1 MLSKSVLPE
10 SECCVIRCMPHKRS
24 SRLPLASVKLLRGVA
39 LPNAASVV
47 AALKTGQR
55 LHEFLANHGA
65 VSLNTVSSDWKLMLA
80 MGGAA
85 VAAVAMI
92 AYAFF
97 RPAEDPEAIE
107 RKRRLH
113 LNQIGRIAEGQ
124 VVELVAHPPEPRATK
139 GLFGSRTRPLAN
151 LSSRQ
156 LVSYSY
162 AISGVTYQTAQD
174 ITGLESQVRFDRLV
188 AGQPASVKYDPSN
201 PTDSILVAD
210 DWSGLR

>member
-1 MLSKSVLPE
+1 
-10 SECCVIRCMPHKRS
+10 MP
-24 SRLPLASVKLLRGVA
+24 
-39 LPNAASVV
+39 
-47 AALKTGQR
+47 
-55 LHEFLANHGA
+55 
-65 VSLNTVSSDWKLMLA
+65 SDWKLMLT

-85 VAAVAMI
+85 AAAIAMI

-97 RPAEDPEAIE
+97 RPSEDPEEIE

-124 VVELVAHPPEPRATK
+124 VVDLVAHPPEPPKAGK
-139 GLFGSRTRPLAN
+139 GLFSPRARPLAN
-151 LSSRQ
+151 LSPRQ

-162 AISGVTYQTAQD
+162 AISGVTYHTAQD

-188 AGQPASVKYDPSN
+188 AGQPASIKYDPAN

>member
-1 MLSKSVLPE
+1 
-10 SECCVIRCMPHKRS
+10 
-24 SRLPLASVKLLRGVA
+24 
-39 LPNAASVV
+39 
-47 AALKTGQR
+47 
-55 LHEFLANHGA
+55 
-65 VSLNTVSSDWKLMLA
+65 MLA

-85 VAAVAMI
+85 VAAIAMI

-97 RPAEDPEAIE
+97 RPQENPEEIE

-124 VVELVAHPPEPRATK
+124 VVELVAHAPEPREK
-139 GLFGSRTRPLAN
+139 KSLFRSRPQPLADLN
-151 LSSRQ
+151 PRQ

-162 AISGVTYQTAQD
+162 AISGVTYHTAQD
-174 ITGLESQVRFDRLV
+174 ITGLESQVRFDKLA
-188 AGQPASVKYDPSN
+188 AGQPASIKYDPSN

>member
-1 MLSKSVLPE
+1 
-10 SECCVIRCMPHKRS
+10 
-24 SRLPLASVKLLRGVA
+24 
-39 LPNAASVV
+39 
-47 AALKTGQR
+47 
-55 LHEFLANHGA
+55 
-65 VSLNTVSSDWKLMLA
+65 LNTLSPDWKLILA

-85 VAAVAMI
+85 VAAIGMI

-97 RPAEDPEAIE
+97 RPAENAEEIE

-124 VVELVAHPPEPRATK
+124 VVELAAHPPEARARK
-139 GLFGSRTRPLAN
+139 KLFGSRAQPLAN
-151 LSSRQ
+151 VGPRQ

-162 AISGVTYQTAQD
+162 AISGVTYHTAQD
-174 ITGLESQVRFDRLV
+174 ITGLESQVRLDKLV
-188 AGQPASVKYDPSN
+188 AGQPASIKYDPSN